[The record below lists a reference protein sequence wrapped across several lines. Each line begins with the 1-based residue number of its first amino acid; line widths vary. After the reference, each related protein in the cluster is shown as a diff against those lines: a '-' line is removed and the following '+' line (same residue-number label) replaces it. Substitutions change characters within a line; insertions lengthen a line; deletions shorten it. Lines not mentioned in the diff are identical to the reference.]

1 MAEARALTLPALLDR
16 AEALLRRTAPGR
28 PAVPAR
34 AYAADEH
41 GTVTTFGFPVPADE
55 AGREALS
62 AILDLELRKRGATVC
77 VIALERWAKELP
89 AEADA
94 RQELVEEAA
103 ERQECV
109 VLTGFS
115 LAGARRREVRVLEV
129 RRRGGRIEGVRR
141 WAGGSGR
148 DEASSRQDAVVC
160 AAVGIPRR

>member
-1 MAEARALTLPALLDR
+1 MAEDRGLTLPALLDR
-16 AEALLRRTAPGR
+16 VEARLRRMAPGR
-28 PAVPAR
+28 SAIPAR

-41 GTVTTFGFPVPADE
+41 GAVTTFGFPVPADE

-77 VIALERWAKELP
+77 VIALERWAQELP

-94 RQELVEEAA
+94 PQELVEEAP

-141 WAGGSGR
+141 WAGRGH
-148 DEASSRQDAVVC
+148 EASSRQDAAVG
-160 AAVGIPRR
+160 AAVGVPRR